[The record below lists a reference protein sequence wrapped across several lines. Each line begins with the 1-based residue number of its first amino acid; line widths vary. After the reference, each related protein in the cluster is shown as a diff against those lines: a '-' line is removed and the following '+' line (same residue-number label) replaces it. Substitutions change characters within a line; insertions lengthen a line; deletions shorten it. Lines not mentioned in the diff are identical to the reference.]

1 MDEFFHRGNMCLQN
15 KMMKS
20 PKRKI
25 PKERY
30 QFQTRCFSPTKK
42 RMASLLKKIQV
53 VLEGYFL
60 NMYIYILSLS
70 VYRLYRPYILRY
82 TYLFLFVYVGHS
94 GSTSLPSRVPILVGQ
109 LHPRPNVEKAS
120 C

>member
-1 MDEFFHRGNMCLQN
+1 MCLQN

-20 PKRKI
+20 PRRKI

-42 RMASLLKKIQV
+42 NEWPSLLKKIQV

-60 NMYIYILSLS
+60 DIYYHFLYIDYIGL
-70 VYRLYRPYILRY
+70 I
-82 TYLFLFVYVGHS
+82 YLDIPIYFLFVYVGHS
-94 GSTSLPSRVPILVGQ
+94 RSTSLPSRVPILVGQ